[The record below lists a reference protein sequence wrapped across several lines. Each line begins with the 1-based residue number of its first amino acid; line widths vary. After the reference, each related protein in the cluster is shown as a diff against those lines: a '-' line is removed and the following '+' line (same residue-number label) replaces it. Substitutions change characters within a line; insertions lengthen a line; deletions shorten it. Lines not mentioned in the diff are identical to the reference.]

1 MPVPRT
7 SQTNAADPR
16 CVRSRELLREA
27 FAADLMAQGDLA
39 AVTVTSV
46 SDRAGLTRRTFYAHY
61 RDIADLVA
69 EVENETLQDVVEL
82 ARAVSASHLDEVF
95 AACDALEPA
104 PGSVE
109 LLAYFKERSAV
120 LVPLLGPGGDPR
132 FMQRLKAALHDA
144 FASRALEG
152 LDARTLGAF
161 FDYYVTFAVSAE
173 CGVLER
179 WLQGGMAEPVG
190 AMARLMTLLMF
201 VRPGDLYGNSYDMNI
216 PMYGLAL
223 MASLEDADER

>member
-1 MPVPRT
+1 MPRT
-7 SQTNAADPR
+7 SPANAADPR

-27 FAADLMAQGDLA
+27 FEADLAALGDLS

-69 EVENETLQDVVEL
+69 EVEDGTLADVVRL
-82 ARAVSASHLDEVF
+82 AEAVAASHLEQVF
-95 AACDALEPA
+95 SACDALEPA

-109 LLAYFKERSAV
+109 LLSYFKERSAV
-120 LVPLLGPGGDPR
+120 LVPLIGPGGDPR

-152 LDARTLGAF
+152 LDGRTLGAF

-179 WLQGGMAEPVG
+179 WLQGGMVEPVG
-190 AMARLMTLLMF
+190 SMARLMTLLMF
-201 VRPGDLYGNSYDMNI
+201 VRPGDLYDNSYDMNI

>member
-1 MPVPRT
+1 MPRT
-7 SQTNAADPR
+7 SQSNAADPR
-16 CVRSRELLREA
+16 CVRSRELLRDA
-27 FAADLMAQGDLA
+27 LAADLVAQGDLA
-39 AVTVTSV
+39 RVTVTSV
-46 SDRAGLTRRTFYAHY
+46 SDRAGLTRRTSYAHD
-61 RDIADLVA
+61 RSIDDLVA
-69 EVENETLQDVVEL
+69 EVEDETLADVVRL
-82 ARAVSASHLDEVF
+82 AEAVAENHLDQVF
-95 AACDALEPA
+95 SACDALEPV
-104 PGSVE
+104 PGSVV
-109 LLAYFKERSAV
+109 LLSYFRDRSAL
-120 LVPLLGPGGDPR
+120 LVPLLGPGGDPS

-152 LDARTLGAF
+152 LDGRTLGAF

-201 VRPGDLYGNSYDMNI
+201 VRPGDLYGSSYDMNI

-223 MASLEDADER
+223 MASLEDADES